1 MAFKFRPVDRVFYD
15 LFTESANHLVT
26 GATLLAEMFNED
38 SDRDDVVARMRE
50 AERAADETVRA
61 IVTRVNST
69 FVTPFDREDIHTLAN
84 LLDDVMDLIDEAVD
98 MIHIY
103 EVHEIPAEITKQA
116 SVIQRCADLTAE
128 AMPLLRSMKGLE
140 DYIAEVNRLER
151 TGDKN
156 YRRIL
161 AKLFSGEYKAMQV
174 LKLKDIVECLE
185 QAIDGMEKV
194 ANTVEQIVVKE
205 S

>member
-1 MAFKFRPVDRVFYD
+1 VAFKFRPVDTTFFD
-15 LFTESANHLVT
+15 LFTESAQHLVV
-26 GATLLAEMFNED
+26 GAALLAEMFSEA
-38 SDRDDVVARMRE
+38 SDRDEVVRRMRV
-50 AERAADETVRA
+50 AEHDADGTTRA
-61 IVTRVNST
+61 IVNRVNST

-84 LLDDVMDLIDEAVD
+84 QLDDVMDLLDEAID

-103 EVHEIPAEITKQA
+103 EVHEIPAEISKQA

-128 AMPLLRSMKGLE
+128 AMPRLRTMKGLE

-151 TGDKN
+151 SGDKS

-161 AKLFSGEYKAMQV
+161 AKLFSGDYKAMEV
-174 LKLKDIVECLE
+174 LRLKDVVECLE
-185 QAIDGMEKV
+185 KAIDGFELV

>member
-1 MAFKFRPVDRVFYD
+1 VAFKFRPVDNTFFD
-15 LFTESANHLVT
+15 LFTESAEHLVA
-26 GATLLAEMFNED
+26 GAGMLAEMFSAD
-38 SDRDDVVARMRE
+38 SDRDQVVSRMRV
-50 AERAADETVRA
+50 AERDADDTARA
-61 IVTRVNST
+61 IVNRVNSS

-84 LLDDVMDLIDEAVD
+84 QLDDVMDLIDEAID
-98 MIHIY
+98 MIDIY
-103 EVHEIPAEITKQA
+103 EVFEIPAEVSKQA

-128 AMPLLRSMKGLE
+128 AMPRLRTMKGLE

-151 TGDKN
+151 TGDKS

-161 AKLFSGEYKAMQV
+161 AKLFSGDYKAMEV

-185 QAIDGMEKV
+185 KAIDGFELV
-194 ANTVEQIVVKE
+194 ATTVEQIAVKE

>member
-1 MAFKFRPVDRVFYD
+1 MAFKFRPVDSTFFD
-15 LFTESANHLVT
+15 LFTQSAQHLVI
-26 GATLLAEMFNED
+26 GAGMLAEMFSD
-38 SDRDDVVARMRE
+38 ASDRDDVVRRMRV
-50 AERAADETVRA
+50 AEHDADDTARA
-61 IVTRVNST
+61 IVHRVNST

-84 LLDDVMDLIDEAVD
+84 QLDDVMDLIDEAID

-103 EVHEIPAEITKQA
+103 EVHEIPSEISKQA

-128 AMPLLRSMKGLE
+128 AMPRLRTMKGLE

-151 TGDKN
+151 SGDKS

-161 AKLFSGEYKAMQV
+161 AKLFSGDYKPMDV

-185 QAIDGMEKV
+185 KAIDGFELV
-194 ANTVEQIVVKE
+194 ANTVEQIAVKE

>member
-1 MAFKFRPVDRVFYD
+1 VAFKFRPVDTTFFD
-15 LFTESANHLVT
+15 LFTESAQHLVV
-26 GATLLAEMFNED
+26 GAALLAEMFSEA
-38 SDRDDVVARMRE
+38 SDRDEVVRRMRV
-50 AERAADETVRA
+50 AEHDADGTARA
-61 IVTRVNST
+61 IVNRVNST

-84 LLDDVMDLIDEAVD
+84 QLDDVMDLIDEAID

-103 EVHEIPAEITKQA
+103 EVHEIPAEISKQA

-128 AMPLLRSMKGLE
+128 AMPRLRTMKGLE

-151 TGDKN
+151 SGDKS

-161 AKLFSGEYKAMQV
+161 AKLFSGDYKAMEV
-174 LKLKDIVECLE
+174 LRLKDVVECLE
-185 QAIDGMEKV
+185 KAIDGFELV
-194 ANTVEQIVVKE
+194 ANTVEQIAVKE

>member
-1 MAFKFRPVDRVFYD
+1 MAFKFRPVDNTFFD
-15 LFTESANHLVT
+15 LFTESANHLVV
-26 GATLLAEMFNED
+26 GAGMLAEMFSDD
-38 SDRDDVVARMRE
+38 SDRDEVVIRMRV
-50 AERAADETVRA
+50 AEREADETNRA
-61 IVTRVNST
+61 IVNRVNST
-69 FVTPFDREDIHTLAN
+69 FVTPFDREDIHSLAN
-84 LLDDVMDLIDEAVD
+84 RLDDVMDLIDEAID

-103 EVHEIPAEITKQA
+103 DVYEIPHEIGKQA

-128 AMPLLRSMKGLE
+128 AIPRLRTMKGLE

-161 AKLFSGEYKAMQV
+161 AKLFSGDYKAMEV
-174 LKLKDIVECLE
+174 LRLKDIVECLE
-185 QAIDGMEKV
+185 KAIDGFELV
-194 ANTVEQIVVKE
+194 ANTVEQIAVKE

>member
-1 MAFKFRPVDRVFYD
+1 MAFTLRPVDSTFFD
-15 LFTESANHLVT
+15 LYTQSAQHLVL
-26 GATLLAEMFNED
+26 GAGMLGEMFD
-38 SDRDDVVARMRE
+38 DASDRNEVVRRMRTAEQE
-50 AERAADETVRA
+50 ADATARA
-61 IVTRVNST
+61 IVNRVNST

-84 LLDDVMDLIDEAVD
+84 QLDDVMDLIDEAID

-103 EVHEIPAEITKQA
+103 DVHDILPEIGKQA

-128 AMPLLRSMKGLE
+128 AMPRLRTMKGLE

-151 TGDKN
+151 RGDKA

-161 AKLFSGEYKAMQV
+161 ATLFSGTYEPMDV
-174 LKLKDIVECLE
+174 LKLKDIAECLE
-185 QAIDGMEKV
+185 KAIDGFELV
-194 ANTVEQIVVKE
+194 ANTVEQIAVKE

>member
-26 GATLLAEMFNED
+26 GARLLAEMFNED
-38 SDRDDVVARMRE
+38 GDRDDVVARMRE
-50 AERAADETVRA
+50 AEQAADETTHA
-61 IVTRVNST
+61 IVRRVNST

-194 ANTVEQIVVKE
+194 ANTVEQIAVKE

>member
-1 MAFKFRPVDRVFYD
+1 VAFKFRPVDGVFYD
-15 LFTESANHLVT
+15 LFVESANHLVT
-26 GATLLAEMFNED
+26 GATLLAEMFNEE
-38 SDRDDVVARMRE
+38 SDRDDVVTRMRE

-69 FVTPFDREDIHTLAN
+69 FVTPFDREDIHSLAN

-103 EVHEIPAEITKQA
+103 EVHEIPTEITKQA
-116 SVIQRCADLTAE
+116 SVIQRCADLTAA
-128 AMPLLRSMKGLE
+128 AMPQLRSMKGLE

-161 AKLFSGEYKAMQV
+161 AKPFSGDYKAMQV

-185 QAIDGMEKV
+185 AAIDGMEKV
-194 ANTVEQIVVKE
+194 ANTVEQIAVKE

>member
-1 MAFKFRPVDRVFYD
+1 MAFKFRPVDNEFFD
-15 LFTESANHLVT
+15 LFGQSAQHLVT
-26 GATLLAEMFNED
+26 GAGMLAEMFND
-38 SDRDDVVARMRE
+38 ASDRDEVVRRMRV
-50 AERAADETVRA
+50 AEREADETARA
-61 IVTRVNST
+61 IVVRVNST

-84 LLDDVMDLIDEAVD
+84 LLDDVMDLIDEAID

-103 EVHEIPAEITKQA
+103 EVHQIPAEVIKQA
-116 SVIQRCADLTAE
+116 DVIQRCADLTAE
-128 AMPLLRSMKGLE
+128 AMPRLRTMKGLD

-151 TGDKN
+151 SGDKS

-161 AKLFSGEYKAMQV
+161 AKLFGGSYEAMEV

-185 QAIDGMEKV
+185 KAIDGFERV
-194 ANTVEQIVVKE
+194 ANTVEQIAVKE

>member
-1 MAFKFRPVDRVFYD
+1 MAFKFRPVDSTFFE
-15 LFTESANHLVT
+15 LFTQSADNLVV
-26 GATLLAEMFNED
+26 GAGLLAEMFSES
-38 SDRDDVVARMRE
+38 SDRDVVVDRMRE
-50 AERAADETVRA
+50 AERQADEVVLA
-61 IVTRVNST
+61 IVSRVNSS

-84 LLDDVMDLIDEAVD
+84 QMDDVMDLIDEAVD

-103 EVHEIPAEITKQA
+103 GVHEIPPEISKQA

-128 AMPLLRSMKGLE
+128 AMPKLRGMKGLE
-140 DYIAEVNRLER
+140 EYIAEVNRLER

-161 AKLFSGEYKAMQV
+161 AKLFSGDYKAMEV
-174 LKLKDIVECLE
+174 MKLKDIVECLE
-185 QAIDGMEKV
+185 KAIDGFERV
-194 ANTVEQIVVKE
+194 ANTVEQIAVKE

>member
-128 AMPLLRSMKGLE
+128 AMPRLRSMKGLE

-161 AKLFSGEYKAMQV
+161 AKLFSGDYKAMQV
-174 LKLKDIVECLE
+174 LRLKDIVECLE

-194 ANTVEQIVVKE
+194 ANTVEQIAVKE

>member
-1 MAFKFRPVDRVFYD
+1 MAFKFRPVDSTFFA
-15 LFTESANHLVT
+15 LFTQSAEHLVA
-26 GATLLAEMFNED
+26 GAGMLAEMFSED
-38 SDRDDVVARMRE
+38 VDRDEVVQRMRTAEHE
-50 AERAADETVRA
+50 ADQTARA
-61 IVTRVNST
+61 IVSRVNST

-84 LLDDVMDLIDEAVD
+84 QLDDVMDLIDEAID

-103 EVHEIPAEITKQA
+103 ELYEIPPEISKQA

-128 AMPLLRSMKGLE
+128 AMPKLRTMKGLE

-151 TGDKN
+151 SGDKS

-161 AKLFSGEYKAMQV
+161 AKLFSGDYKAMQV
-174 LKLKDIVECLE
+174 LKLKDVVECLE
-185 QAIDGMEKV
+185 KAIDGFELV
-194 ANTVEQIVVKE
+194 ANTVEQIAVKE

>member
-1 MAFKFRPVDRVFYD
+1 VAFKFRPVDTTFFE
-15 LFTESANHLVT
+15 LFTESAQHLVL
-26 GATLLAEMFNED
+26 GAGMLAEMFSD
-38 SDRDDVVARMRE
+38 ASDRDAVVSRMRE
-50 AERAADETVRA
+50 AEREADATNRA
-61 IVTRVNST
+61 IVNRVNST

-84 LLDDVMDLIDEAVD
+84 RLDDVMDLIDEAID
-98 MIHIY
+98 MIDIY
-103 EVHEIPAEITKQA
+103 EMFDFPPEISKQA

-128 AMPLLRSMKGLE
+128 AMPRLRTMKGLE

-161 AKLFSGEYKAMQV
+161 AKLFNGDYEAMEV
-174 LKLKDIVECLE
+174 LRLKDIVECLE
-185 QAIDGMEKV
+185 KAIDCFEQV
-194 ANTVEQIVVKE
+194 ANTVEQIAVKE

>member
-1 MAFKFRPVDRVFYD
+1 VAFRFRPVDGTFYD
-15 LFTESANHLVT
+15 LFAEQADHLVT
-26 GATLLAEMFNED
+26 GAKLLAEMFNDEA
-38 SDRDDVVARMRE
+38 DRDEVVARMRE
-50 AERAADETVRA
+50 AEREADMTTRA
-61 IVTRVNST
+61 IVNRVNRT

-84 LLDDVMDLIDEAVD
+84 LMDDVMDLIDEAVD

-103 EVHEIPAEITKQA
+103 EVHEIPREIQKQA

-128 AMPLLRSMKGLE
+128 AMPKLSTMKDLD

-161 AKLFSGEYKAMQV
+161 ARLFSGEYKAMQV

-185 QAIDGMEKV
+185 KAIDGMEHV
-194 ANTVEQIVVKE
+194 ANTVEQIAVKE

>member
-194 ANTVEQIVVKE
+194 ANTVEQIAVKE

>member
-1 MAFKFRPVDRVFYD
+1 VAFKFRPVDTTFFD
-15 LFTESANHLVT
+15 LFTESAQHLVV
-26 GATLLAEMFNED
+26 GAELLAEMFSET
-38 SDRDDVVARMRE
+38 SDRDEVVRRMRV
-50 AERAADETVRA
+50 AEHDADGTARA
-61 IVTRVNST
+61 IVNRVNST

-84 LLDDVMDLIDEAVD
+84 QLDDVMDLIDEAID
-98 MIHIY
+98 MIDIY
-103 EVHEIPAEITKQA
+103 EVHEIPVEISKQA

-128 AMPLLRSMKGLE
+128 AMPRLRTMKGLE

-151 TGDKN
+151 TGDKS

-161 AKLFSGEYKAMQV
+161 AKLFSGDYKAMEV

-185 QAIDGMEKV
+185 KAIDGFELV
-194 ANTVEQIVVKE
+194 ANTVEQIAVKE